1 MSENPPVPP
10 HRVLPPDSYLPS
22 HGDVRF
28 AVRHYALTLDY
39 KVATNH
45 LAGTAVIDAE
55 ALTDLTE
62 VALDLYGLHVS
73 RVRVEKAKEMLRDP
87 NHRVSEVAYQTG
99 FQSLS
104 HFNRCFKRITGQS
117 PTACRQELHTA

>member
-1 MSENPPVPP
+1 MSENPPEPP

-45 LAGTAVIDAE
+45 LAATAVIDAE
-55 ALTDLTE
+55 ATMKKYTPMGSNILLMSENPDYEPILMRSE
-62 VALDLYGLHVS
+62 DVHING
-73 RVRVEKAKEMLRDP
+73 RVIGVLKK
-87 NHRVSEVAYQTG
+87 
-99 FQSLS
+99 
-104 HFNRCFKRITGQS
+104 
-117 PTACRQELHTA
+117 